1 MGTFVIDGKL
11 KVNGDGTEVG
21 VLTVNG
27 GSLATNLTNST
38 SSWEQGHY
46 FFVNDASAGG
56 FGAAGTGATM
66 NLFWVG
72 TKDQPWCS
80 IDSDGTL
87 TAATLQGE
95 LDWSN
100 LINIPTVTAGN
111 GLTGGGAL
119 SGNIT
124 ISHSNTSNATS
135 LTANGRTYVTGLTFD
150 DYGHVTGYTTGTET
164 LVAPTFTNKDVTLA
178 WGKKS
183 TIATVGGVNITLTM
197 PANPD
202 TNTDT
207 YGRTVNTTE
216 KIYLMGGLSQNNSNK
231 ATYSNADCYA
241 QGGYLYSG
249 GNKVSVENHTH
260 SNYALTDGSNASG
273 TWPVSITGTAGAVAW
288 GNVTGKPSTF
298 TPAAHNHNDLYDTK
312 GAAAAVK
319 KELLNGA
326 DTAYDTLKEL
336 GDLIVNEQNAI
347 SALNTLISG
356 RTVTAGN
363 GLTGG
368 GALANNIT
376 ISHADTS
383 SATNLTA
390 NGRKYVTGLTFDTYG
405 HVTGYTTGTETVTD
419 SNSAHSHNAGVGLA
433 LGSMTSGGTSGTVIY
448 KAKLRNE
455 AALTVDSAAAT
466 TTSGR
471 VYPVVV
477 DKSGYLAVNV
487 PWTNVN
493 SGYATTSGS
502 NASGTWPISIS
513 GNAASASSVAWGN
526 ITDKPASYTP
536 SAHDHSY
543 AGSSSVGGA
552 ANSANWLNTNATL
565 SYGASGLNYFNISGT
580 ATGAANENGTPTAD
594 WYHIIRMNHAN
605 ANGYYFDIASC
616 FHSDQMYYK
625 RVASGSTAG
634 WKHIWV
640 EGNAVTS
647 AVWNDYAEY
656 RQSDCEEF
664 GYVLTENGNDTLS
677 KTTERLQHFAGISSD
692 TWGFS
697 QGETE
702 NAKTP
707 IAVAGRVL
715 AYTYRDRNEYKP
727 GDCVCAAP
735 GGTVD
740 IMTREEVINWPDRIV
755 GTVSCVPEYDTWGGG
770 EGADRPPV
778 QVNGR
783 IWIKIK

>member
-38 SSWEQGHY
+38 SNWEQGHY

-56 FGAAGTGATM
+56 FGAAGTGAAM

-72 TKDQPWCS
+72 TKANPWCS

-100 LINIPTVTAGN
+100 IINVPTVTAGN
-111 GLTGGGAL
+111 GLTGGGTL

-164 LVAPTFTNKDVTLA
+164 IVAPTFTNKDVTLA
-178 WGKKS
+178 WGTES
-183 TIATVGGVNITLTM
+183 TIATVGGVNITVTM
-197 PANPD
+197 PANP
-202 TNTDT
+202 NSDT
-207 YGRTVNTTE
+207 YGRTANTTS
-216 KIYLMGGLSQNNSNK
+216 KIFLMGGTSQSNSNK
-231 ATYSNADCYA
+231 TTYSNVDCYA
-241 QGGYLYSG
+241 SGGYLYSG
-249 GNKVSVENHTH
+249 STKVSVEGHTH
-260 SNYALTDGSNASG
+260 SDYALVDGSNATG

-319 KELLNGA
+319 NELLNGA
-326 DTAYDTLKEL
+326 GTAYDTLKEL

-347 SALNTLISG
+347 SALNTLISE

-419 SNSAHSHNAGVGLA
+419 SNSAHSHSAGVGLA
-433 LGSMTSGGTSGTVIY
+433 LGSTTTGGTSGTVNY
-448 KAKLRNE
+448 KAKLRSE
-455 AALTVDSAAAT
+455 TALTIDSAAAT

-526 ITDKPASYTP
+526 VTDKPSSYTP
-536 SAHDHSY
+536 SAHVHDY
-543 AGSSSVGGA
+543 I
-552 ANSANWLNTNATL
+552 TFMDTR
-565 SYGASGLNYFNISGT
+565 GLNQTPDEVQQGLSVHLKGEAIDGLNAGGSYHAVLNVKDWHDYSGGPYWQASAGANGNLYYRQSTSGT
-580 ATGAANENGTPTAD
+580 TWGAWRKVWAQGDA
-594 WYHIIRMNHAN
+594 I
-605 ANGYYFDIASC
+605 
-616 FHSDQMYYK
+616 
-625 RVASGSTAG
+625 
-634 WKHIWV
+634 
-640 EGNAVTS
+640 TS

-656 RQSDCEEF
+656 RESDCENA
-664 GYVLTENGNDTLS
+664 GYVLFENGNDTLS
-677 KTTERLQHFAGISSD
+677 KTTERLQHFAGISCD

-735 GGTVD
+735 DGTVD

-755 GTVSCVPEYDTWGGG
+755 GTVSCVPEYETWGGG
-770 EGADRPPV
+770 ENADRPPV